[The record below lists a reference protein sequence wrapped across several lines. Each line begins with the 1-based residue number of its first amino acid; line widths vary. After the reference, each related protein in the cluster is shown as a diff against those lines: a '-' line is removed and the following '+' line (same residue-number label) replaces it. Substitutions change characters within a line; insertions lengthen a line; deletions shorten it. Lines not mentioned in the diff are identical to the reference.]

1 MALNFP
7 NDPTTGTIWVDPNG
21 TSWAATSQIV
31 ANTVVV
37 FWQAESA
44 LNPSA
49 FRYMGFADLT
59 QPIPDVNIGAG
70 TLYSVQADVAQADID
85 ASWGGLANTM
95 DVQANQL
102 IICNQ
107 DRPGQTPRFM
117 WSPVAT
123 PASPF
128 MRNNGV
134 IQPVNQGDDLNM
146 KFPNVDGGDIQ
157 LDNYT
162 SLP

>member
-7 NDPTTGTIWVDPNG
+7 NDPTTGDVWVDPNG
-21 TSWAATSQIV
+21 TSWSATTQTV
-31 ANTVVV
+31 DGTVVV
-37 FWQAESA
+37 FWQPQSA

-59 QPIPDVNIGAG
+59 QPIPDTNIGAG

-85 ASWGGLANTM
+85 DSWGGLADTM
-95 DVQANQL
+95 DVTANQL

-107 DRPGQTPRFM
+107 DRPTQAPRFM

-128 MRNNGV
+128 LRNNGV

-146 KFPNVDGGDIQ
+146 KFPDVAGGDIQ
-157 LDNYT
+157 LETYT
-162 SLP
+162 TLP